1 MRAASGTTQDAASGA
16 PWLERHQVTLY
27 VASIAVGAVVG
38 LAAPVLA
45 APAGAAVTPVLALL
59 LYATF
64 LAVPITRVRRARTAN
79 RFLGAVVTVN
89 FVVVPVVV
97 LALAGVLGGVL
108 DGVPWV
114 ANGDLSASPSALLI
128 GVLIVLLAPCID
140 YVIAFTNLAG
150 GASDRL
156 VATTPL
162 LMLLQLL
169 VVPLVLALAVG
180 PGVLGLL
187 DLGPF
192 LGAFLVLIVLPL
204 AAAGLTQGAR
214 ARGLRPAGRLMDGA
228 AAAMV
233 PLMMATLA
241 VVVASQIHRV
251 GQDLTVVLLAVP
263 VFVLFAAVM
272 TGLGVLAGRVVRLDV
287 ADRRAVVFTGVTR
300 NSLVV
305 LPVTFALPEQFG
317 IAPIV
322 VVTQT
327 LVELVIM
334 VILVRLVPVLIPAR

>member
-1 MRAASGTTQDAASGA
+1 MRAASGTRKGTASGA
-16 PWLERHQVTLY
+16 PWLERHQVALY

-38 LAAPVLA
+38 LAVPVLA
-45 APAGAAVTPVLALL
+45 APAGAAITPVLALL

-64 LAVPITRVRRARTAN
+64 LAVPITRVRRALTAG

-108 DGVPWV
+108 DGVP
-114 ANGDLSASPSALLI
+114 GDAGGDRPALLL

-140 YVIAFTNLAG
+140 YVIVFTKLAG
-150 GASDRL
+150 GASERL

-162 LMLLQLL
+162 LMLLQLV

-180 PGVLGLL
+180 PDVLGLL

-192 LGAFLVLIVLPL
+192 LGAFLFFIVLPL
-204 AAAGLTQGAR
+204 AAAGLTQGAH
-214 ARGLRPAGRLMDGA
+214 ARGLSPAATLMDGA

-272 TGLGVLAGRVVRLDV
+272 TGLGLLAGRVARLDV
-287 ADRRAVVFTGVTR
+287 TDRRAVVFSGVTR

-317 IAPIV
+317 IVPIV

-327 LVELVIM
+327 LVELVIT
-334 VILVRLVPVLIPAR
+334 VILVRLVPALIPAR